1 MGIYLGTTELGGGAG
16 SSGGV
21 GINQYDAFV
30 VSPSGPVIRTALI
43 NAPVDY
49 FVLSGLILPDGSFT
63 ITYSYFDITTGAFLG
78 TFTLDDT
85 NRTANTNA
93 KEWLPQSVKG
103 VALVPNQA
111 YFVSYGD
118 NGSYVA
124 TTPGY
129 NFVSGL
135 YTPPNGTAVY
145 ARTGTTAD
153 ASSNYPSAT
162 VTGLRSDPIVQL
174 TEPNGFTANTEN
186 DDSVR
191 YCKHLDVPFR
201 WTKRSSNVSLQ
212 NAGRNSFL
220 QYKASAGNLAD
231 ILSNYARNAPSVG
244 PSDNTKLLFSI
255 TPYTNLTT
263 IPEVTPTVAGVSD
276 PEVDLFAPVAITSGG
291 VTNNRWHML
300 DWGFVADR
308 IVAIAASDT
317 GTTAYPITLQNVNM
331 AIISWPL
338 SGGVARVDKVVDVSN
353 TAAYFNGDTL
363 KWHHWTLLI
372 NQTTRRVNATY
383 YTPSSSPKYGAGA
396 LEYSA
401 DGGTV
406 TEVATFTDTT
416 SGMTA
421 AGHNVFKGLTEF
433 DGQWIKLNRIGV
445 QSLSSESMRALKFG
459 DSNSLPTSSTDWSN
473 VWGDMDATLV
483 EFFTDITTLTNFGSA
498 LTNSTSLRGA
508 DVTSLD
514 IGGYFGSGS
523 LIDVSTFFIS
533 TDSSYLFGLQG
544 AYRWPVIDI
553 SVIGDPIGQMVQS
566 SNLTAGYDDAYN
578 AIPSLAQTVFVKI
591 N

>member
-21 GINQYDAFV
+21 GVNQYDAFV
-30 VSPSGPVIRTALI
+30 VSPIGPVVRTAYI
-43 NAPVDY
+43 NAPDDY
-49 FVLSGLILPDGSFT
+49 MVLTGLILPDGVT
-63 ITYSYFDITTGAFLG
+63 ETYSYFDVTTGAFLG
-78 TFTLDDT
+78 TFTLSDT
-85 NRTANTNA
+85 DRTTNTST
-93 KEWLPQSVKG
+93 KEWLPQSIKG
-103 VALVPNQA
+103 VALVPNTE
-111 YFVSYGD
+111 YLVSYGD
-118 NGSYVA
+118 NGNYVA

-153 ASSNYPSAT
+153 ASSNYPNAT

-174 TEPNGFTANTEN
+174 AEPNGFEANTEN

-212 NAGRNSFL
+212 TAGRNSFL
-220 QYKASAGNLAD
+220 QFKASAGNLAD
-231 ILSNYARNAPSVG
+231 ILTNYSRNAPSVG
-244 PSDNTKLLFSI
+244 PSDTSKLLFSI
-255 TPYTNLTT
+255 TPYTNLAT
-263 IPEVTPTVAGVSD
+263 IPEVTPAVPGVSTA
-276 PEVDLFAPVAITSGG
+276 EVDLLAPVAITSGG

-338 SGGVARVDKVVDVSN
+338 SGGVARVDKVVDISN

-396 LEYSA
+396 LEYSV

-433 DGQWIKLNRIGV
+433 DGQWVKLNRIGV
-445 QSLSSESMRALKFG
+445 QSITADSMRALKFG

-473 VWGDMDATLV
+473 VWGDMDATQV

-498 LTNSTSLRGA
+498 LTNSTLLRGA
-508 DVTSLD
+508 DVIPLN
-514 IGGYFGSGS
+514 IGSYFPGTNS

-533 TDSSYLFGLQG
+533 TDSSYVFGLQG

-553 SVIGDPIGQMVQS
+553 QVIGDPIGQVVQS
-566 SNLTAGYDDAYN
+566 SNLNAGYDDSFN
-578 AIPSLAQTVFVKI
+578 PIPSLVQTVFVKI

>member
-21 GINQYDAFV
+21 GVNQYDAFV
-30 VSPSGPVIRTALI
+30 VSPIGPVIRTALI

-78 TFTLDDT
+78 TFTLDNT

-93 KEWLPQSVKG
+93 KEWLPQAVKG

-153 ASSNYPSAT
+153 ASSNYPNAT

-174 TEPNGFTANTEN
+174 VEPNGFTANTAN

-201 WTKRSSNVSLQ
+201 WTKRSSSVSLQ
-212 NAGRNSFL
+212 TAGRDSFL
-220 QYKASAGNLAD
+220 QYKASGGNLAD
-231 ILSNYARNAPSVG
+231 ILTNYSRNAPSVG

-263 IPEVTPTVAGVSD
+263 IPEVTPAVVGVSD
-276 PEVDLFAPVAITSGG
+276 PEVHLYAPEAITSGG

-353 TAAYFNGDTL
+353 NASYFDGDTL

-406 TEVATFTDTT
+406 TEVATFTDTS

-445 QSLSSESMRALKFG
+445 QFLTTESMRALKFG

-473 VWGDMDATLV
+473 VWGDMDATQV
-483 EFFTDITTLTNFGSA
+483 GVGTDITTLTNFGSA
-498 LTNSTSLRGA
+498 LTNSTVLRAA
-508 DVTSLD
+508 DVTSFD
-514 IGGYFGSGS
+514 IGGYFGSTG

-533 TDSSYLFGLQG
+533 TDSSYLFGVQG

-553 SVIGDPIGQMVQS
+553 QVIGDPIGQIPAQTGL
-566 SNLTAGYDDAYN
+566 NAGYDDAYN
-578 AIPSLAQTVFVKI
+578 AIPSLVQTVFVKI

>member
-153 ASSNYPSAT
+153 ASSNYPNAT

>member
-153 ASSNYPSAT
+153 ASSNYPNAT

-445 QSLSSESMRALKFG
+445 QSLSSESLRALKFG